1 MRALLFILLPFIIFN
16 IDLSK
21 YSFNALIEYI
31 KQNGYYEVI
40 RSVKMQI
47 GDDIAIA
54 VCKEFLQ
61 SNDCETVVTTYMEE
75 GTIPVTKSGEIGL
88 IDILCQKENLEVINQ
103 SYTIKEMKAKV
114 IGILKKQLLSFESN
128 PQIKENIKNIL
139 IKLDKCS

>member
-1 MRALLFILLPFIIFN
+1 
-16 IDLSK
+16 
-21 YSFNALIEYI
+21 
-31 KQNGYYEVI
+31 
-40 RSVKMQI
+40 MQI

-61 SNDCETVVTTYMEE
+61 SNDCEKLVIIYLEE
-75 GTIPVTKSGEIGL
+75 ETRPVTRADGGEMGL
-88 IDILCQKENLEVINQ
+88 IELLCLEENLEVINQ